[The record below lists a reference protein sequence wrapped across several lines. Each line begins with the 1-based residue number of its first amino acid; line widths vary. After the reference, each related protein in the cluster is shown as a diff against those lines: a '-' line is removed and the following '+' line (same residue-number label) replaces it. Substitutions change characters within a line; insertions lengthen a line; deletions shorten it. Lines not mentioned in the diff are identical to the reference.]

1 MGNDLSLLTR
11 QTVKAAGKRKLE
23 EPQDYNV
30 ILLNDDYTSMD
41 FVVNILMLVFH
52 KSEEDA
58 CRIMLD
64 VHIKDRGLVGLY
76 PQDVALTK
84 VEQVHSLAG
93 KHGYPLKCIVEKA

>member
-1 MGNDLSLLTR
+1 MGSGLSFRTKR
-11 QTVKAAGKRKLE
+11 SVKAAGKKKLK
-23 EPQDYNV
+23 EPEDYNV
-30 ILLNDDYTSMD
+30 ILLNDDYTSMN
-41 FVVNILMLVFH
+41 FVVDILMLVFH

-64 VHIKDRGLVGLY
+64 VHLKDRGLVGLY